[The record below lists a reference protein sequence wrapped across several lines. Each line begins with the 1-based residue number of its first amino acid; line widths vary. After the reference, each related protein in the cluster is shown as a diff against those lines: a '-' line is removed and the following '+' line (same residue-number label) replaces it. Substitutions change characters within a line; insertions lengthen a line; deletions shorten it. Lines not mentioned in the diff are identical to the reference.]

1 MHGYNFSERCRRNLA
16 AAREEA
22 QRLHHEYVGTEHIL
36 LGLVRDEDG
45 VVAVVLDSLGLDP
58 DAIRRRIDEI
68 VKRGTSEN
76 TVPDLPY
83 TSRSKKVLELAMME
97 ARDLGH
103 SYVGPEH
110 LLVALAREQRGMAA
124 QVLVEFGATEEVLRE
139 TVLTVLGAP
148 LAPQDE
154 LAPDEVRWMPERR
167 VAGVFVEIELD
178 DGSTVSK
185 QCDSIPEAVDFL
197 FQR

>member
-1 MHGYNFSERCRRNLA
+1 MNGYNFSERCRLA
-16 AAREEA
+16 LASAREEA

-36 LGLVRDEDG
+36 LGLIRDDG
-45 VVAVVLDSLGLDP
+45 SVVASALDRLGLDRA
-58 DAIRRRIDEI
+58 AIRRLVDET
-68 VKRGTSEN
+68 VKWGNSASTG
-76 TVPDLPY
+76 PDLPY
-83 TSRSKKVLELAMME
+83 TSRAKKVLELAMME
-97 ARDLGH
+97 ASDLGH

-110 LLVALAREQRGMAA
+110 VLVGLAREERGIAA
-124 QVLVEFGATEEVLRE
+124 QVLASFGATEDALRE
-139 TVLTVLGAP
+139 AVLTILGSP
-148 LAPQDE
+148 LAPEDGP
-154 LAPDEVRWMPERR
+154 APDTIRWMPERR